1 MAKFSIVMSKLFFFF
16 EINSIATIREE
27 SLKASCSMNYLH
39 YNIIMEYFKK
49 LLRLLHYRAGFG
61 VL

>member
-1 MAKFSIVMSKLFFFF
+1 MAKFSIVMFKLFF
-16 EINSIATIREE
+16 EINSIVTIGEE
-27 SLKASCSMNYLH
+27 SLKVSCRMNYLH

-49 LLRLLHYRAGFG
+49 LLRLLHYRVGFG

>member
-1 MAKFSIVMSKLFFFF
+1 MFKLFFFL
-16 EINSIATIREE
+16 EINSIVTIGEE
-27 SLKASCSMNYLH
+27 SLKVSCRMNYLH

-49 LLRLLHYRAGFG
+49 LLRLLHYRVGFG